1 MVIKYYTIR
10 NRTTGRYLK
19 GTPAYHSWFV
29 DDPRLFPSIGRLRSF
44 ITSAVRINK
53 TRRERWPDMCADV
66 STWVID
72 EMVLT
77 PVGTQELHQ
86 VVTGK
91 KIMELLA
98 A

>member
-10 NRTTGRYLK
+10 NQSTGLYLK
-19 GTPAYHSWFV
+19 GTPAYHNWSV
-29 DDPRLFPSIGRLRSF
+29 EPRLFPSIGRLRSF
-44 ITSAVRINK
+44 ITSVVRINK
-53 TRRERWPDMCADV
+53 DRRERWPQLCADV

-77 PVGTQELHQ
+77 VIDTKGLHQ

>member
-10 NRTTGRYLK
+10 NRYTGRYIK
-19 GTPAYHSWFV
+19 GTPGYHDWNV
-29 DDPRLFPSIGRLRSF
+29 EPRLFPSIGRLRGF
-44 ITSAVRINK
+44 ITSVLRINK
-53 TRRERWPDMCADV
+53 TRRERWPQLCADV

-86 VVTGK
+86 VVTDK

>member
-1 MVIKYYTIR
+1 MVIKYYAIR
-10 NRTTGRYLK
+10 NRYTGRYIK
-19 GTPAYHSWFV
+19 GTPFYHDWSV
-29 DDPRLFPSIGRLRSF
+29 EPRLFPSIVRLRGF
-44 ITSAVRINK
+44 ITSVLRANQA
-53 TRRERWPDMCADV
+53 RRERWPQLCTDV

-72 EMVLT
+72 EIVLT

>member
-1 MVIKYYTIR
+1 MVTYYVIR
-10 NRTTGRYLK
+10 HKDTARYIK
-19 GTPAYHSWFV
+19 GTPAYHHWSA
-29 DDPRLFPSIGRLRSF
+29 DPRLFPSIGRLRGF
-44 ITSAVRINK
+44 ITSVLKQNAS
-53 TRRERWPDMCADV
+53 RRANYPNMCDDV

-77 PVGTQELHQ
+77 VAETKELHQ

-91 KIMELLA
+91 KLMELLA

>member
-10 NRTTGRYLK
+10 NRFTGRYIK
-19 GTPAYHSWFV
+19 GTPGYHDWSV
-29 DDPRLFPSIGRLRSF
+29 EPRLFPSIGRLRGF
-44 ITSAVRINK
+44 ITSVLRINK
-53 TRRERWPDMCADV
+53 TRRERWPDLCADV

>member
-10 NRTTGRYLK
+10 NQSTGLYLK
-19 GTPAYHSWFV
+19 GTPAYHAWSV
-29 DDPRLFPSIGRLRSF
+29 EPRLFPSIGRLRGF
-44 ITSAVRINK
+44 ITSVLRINK
-53 TRRERWPDMCADV
+53 TRRERWPQLCVDV

-77 PVGTQELHQ
+77 TVGAQELHQ

>member
-10 NRTTGRYLK
+10 NQSTGLYLK
-19 GTPAYHSWFV
+19 GTPAYHNWSV
-29 DDPRLFPSIGRLRSF
+29 EPRLFPSIGRLRGF
-44 ITSAVRINK
+44 ITSVLRINK
-53 TRRERWPDMCADV
+53 DRRERWPQLCADV

-77 PVGTQELHQ
+77 VTDTKELHQ

-91 KIMELLA
+91 KMMELLA

>member
-10 NRTTGRYLK
+10 NRTTGRYLT
-19 GTPAYHSWFV
+19 GTPAYHRWSAE
-29 DDPRLFPSIGRLRSF
+29 PRLFPSIGRLRSF
-44 ITSAVRINK
+44 ISNVVRINK
-53 TRRERWPDMCADV
+53 NRRERWPDMCADV

>member
-1 MVIKYYTIR
+1 
-10 NRTTGRYLK
+10 
-19 GTPAYHSWFV
+19 
-29 DDPRLFPSIGRLRSF
+29 
-44 ITSAVRINK
+44 
-53 TRRERWPDMCADV
+53 MCADV

-77 PVGTQELHQ
+77 TVGTQELHQ